1 MKRNISLLISIGI
14 SAVAI
19 FLVLSSQTTTED
31 TQPLVEVTPAEPL
44 AIMGD
49 NEILN
54 RETPEQPVQRDIAS
68 KIEESQKSGGALDEW
83 LSSMKQTDFKFQTTR
98 DGERILTVLGGNFK
112 DVGKDENTAFDF
124 LSEFANRVGVD
135 ASQLDKNSLFK
146 HQTIRKQ
153 IYGFEQVFGGLPV
166 FDSFV
171 KVETKRDDN
180 SAYMILNNLKIIPEG
195 AVVPEVAVDM
205 EKAKENALA
214 TLSDEFTNATPT
226 EEPLVIWAQS
236 GDSIDLAW
244 SLLLQG
250 EHISEFV
257 LVSATTGQILANY
270 KAQSHQAH

>member
-1 MKRNISLLISIGI
+1 MKRNISLFISIGI

-19 FLVLSSQTTTED
+19 FLILASQTSTKD
-31 TQPLVEVTPAEPL
+31 AQPVVETAPAEPV

-49 NEILN
+49 NEILDE
-54 RETPEQPVQRDIAS
+54 ETPSEPIERDIAS
-68 KIEESQKSGGALDEW
+68 KIEVSQKSGGALDEW
-83 LSSMKQTDFKFQTTR
+83 LSSMKQTDFKFQTTK

-124 LSEFANRVGVD
+124 LSEFANRIGVD

-180 SAYMILNNLKIIPEG
+180 SAYMILNNLKVIPEG
-195 AVVPEVAVDM
+195 SVVPEVTVDM
-205 EKAKENALA
+205 EMAKENALA
-214 TLSDEFTNATPT
+214 TLSEEFTDATAT